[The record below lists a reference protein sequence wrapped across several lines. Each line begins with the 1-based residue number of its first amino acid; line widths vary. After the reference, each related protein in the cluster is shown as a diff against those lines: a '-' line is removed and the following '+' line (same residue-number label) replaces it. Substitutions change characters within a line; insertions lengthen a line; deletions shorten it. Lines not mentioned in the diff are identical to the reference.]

1 MKARV
6 FIGII
11 FSCLIGCTAPQ
22 VTNSTAETELKTFAQ
37 ANCLYWYFKKKGYD
51 TKDIQAIARGLVEMS
66 ERSSDSFQKVA
77 LFVKDYQPDIKSK
90 ANVDV
95 DLFKCFKLD
104 GSEELKSL
112 IKAQ

>member
-1 MKARV
+1 MKARI
-6 FIGII
+6 FIGMIL
-11 FSCLIGCTAPQ
+11 SCLIGCTAPQ
-22 VTNSTAETELKTFAQ
+22 VKESTAGTELETFAQ
-37 ANCLYWYFKKKGYD
+37 VNCLYWYFKKKGYD
-51 TKDIQAIARGLVEMS
+51 TKDIQAIAGGLVEMS

-95 DLFKCFKLD
+95 DLYKCFKLD